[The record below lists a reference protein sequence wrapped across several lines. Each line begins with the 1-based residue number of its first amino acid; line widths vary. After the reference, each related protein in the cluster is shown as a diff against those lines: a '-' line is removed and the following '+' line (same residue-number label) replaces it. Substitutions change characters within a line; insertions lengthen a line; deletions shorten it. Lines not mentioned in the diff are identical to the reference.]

1 MRAVPARAKFADP
14 YLGEIARSYNVE
26 PLDDFEAFLTM
37 KLAEIMYAWTPATWE
52 SPTAGEV
59 RVGVHPDRVGWT
71 RPFASCLGACD
82 LSFVEASD
90 SERIIQMFVAF
101 HAMVVRDGIDPQV
114 VHTAFLEID
123 EYRAIV
129 DGIGGAESYE
139 DI

>member
-1 MRAVPARAKFADP
+1 
-14 YLGEIARSYNVE
+14 
-26 PLDDFEAFLTM
+26 M

-52 SPTAGEV
+52 SPTAGQV

-129 DGIGGAESYE
+129 DRRRVLRRYLSQMLSQ
-139 DI
+139 

>member
-1 MRAVPARAKFADP
+1 
-14 YLGEIARSYNVE
+14 
-26 PLDDFEAFLTM
+26 
-37 KLAEIMYAWTPATWE
+37 
-52 SPTAGEV
+52 
-59 RVGVHPDRVGWT
+59 
-71 RPFASCLGACD
+71 
-82 LSFVEASD
+82 
-90 SERIIQMFVAF
+90 MFVAF

>member
-1 MRAVPARAKFADP
+1 MGGRTYAGLAQQMPQTGQG
-14 YLGEIARSYNVE
+14 LGEPQPEGPR
-26 PLDDFEAFLTM
+26 L
-37 KLAEIMYAWTPATWE
+37 PAPRLNQTHGQKALQDLE
-52 SPTAGEV
+52 MF
-59 RVGVHPDRVGWT
+59 PDRL
-71 RPFASCLGACD
+71 LGACD
-82 LSFVEASD
+82 LSFAEASD

-101 HAMVVRDGIDPQV
+101 HAMVVRDGLDPQV

>member
-1 MRAVPARAKFADP
+1 
-14 YLGEIARSYNVE
+14 
-26 PLDDFEAFLTM
+26 M

-52 SPTAGEV
+52 SPTAGQV

-114 VHTAFLEID
+114 AHTAFLEID

-129 DGIGGAESYE
+129 DGIGGTESYE

>member
-1 MRAVPARAKFADP
+1 LGFTLIASAGRA
-14 YLGEIARSYNVE
+14 L
-26 PLDDFEAFLTM
+26 
-37 KLAEIMYAWTPATWE
+37 
-52 SPTAGEV
+52 
-59 RVGVHPDRVGWT
+59 
-71 RPFASCLGACD
+71 
-82 LSFVEASD
+82 
-90 SERIIQMFVAF
+90 

>member
-1 MRAVPARAKFADP
+1 M
-14 YLGEIARSYNVE
+14 E

-52 SPTAGEV
+52 SSPTAGRV

-82 LSFVEASD
+82 LSFAEASD

-101 HAMVVRDGIDPQV
+101 HAMVVRDGLDPQV

-129 DGIGGAESYE
+129 DGNRGAESYE

>member
-1 MRAVPARAKFADP
+1 
-14 YLGEIARSYNVE
+14 
-26 PLDDFEAFLTM
+26 M

-52 SPTAGEV
+52 STTAGQV

-82 LSFVEASD
+82 LSFAEASD

-129 DGIGGAESYE
+129 DRRRVLRRYLSQMLSQ
-139 DI
+139 